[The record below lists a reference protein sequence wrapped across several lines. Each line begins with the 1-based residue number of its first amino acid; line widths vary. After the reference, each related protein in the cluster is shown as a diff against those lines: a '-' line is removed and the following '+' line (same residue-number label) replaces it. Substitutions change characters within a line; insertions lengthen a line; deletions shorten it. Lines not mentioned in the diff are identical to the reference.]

1 AVVPYQDFTCADGE
15 VLVAIGNDRQF
26 RQFMA
31 LLGRDD
37 LATDPRFA
45 SSPLRSGN
53 RAALLAEMG
62 ETIAQWRAEDLIAAM
77 QAAGLPGGKVN
88 SIP

>member
-1 AVVPYQDFTCADGE
+1 SGWLNGGVAPVRLGNQHAAVVPYQDFTCADGE

-62 ETIAQWRAEDLIAAM
+62 ETIAQWRAE
-77 QAAGLPGGKVN
+77 
-88 SIP
+88 